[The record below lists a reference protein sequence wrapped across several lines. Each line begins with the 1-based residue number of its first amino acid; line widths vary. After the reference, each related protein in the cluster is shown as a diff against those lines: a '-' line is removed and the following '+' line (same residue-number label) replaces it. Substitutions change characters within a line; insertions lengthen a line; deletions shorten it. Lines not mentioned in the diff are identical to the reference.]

1 MSTPSNREP
10 VPLDRILDTIN
21 SIFVSSLPEIKLED
35 KEYPLFPFDKA
46 YAGQNQAINALLEH
60 DRVLLCSHTGS
71 GKTAVYLTA
80 ALTTRQRSLVLV
92 PRNFLQ
98 RQVEEYNELFK
109 KLDGNEDRDWIR
121 SLLGKSRYFCRFT
134 EIITDEGRYLP
145 CEARYYHPK
154 FRSYVFEVGNKLY
167 PYPCPD
173 CEYERQKERVKDVYL
188 HGGVIVLNQGNFH
201 LAFNMRENKGEW
213 LYPYFVIV
221 DEADEFVKAITQ
233 GISVSSEERQLM
245 VEMARKE
252 GDSEIADILKT
263 LDSDSVLAMNKNP
276 ELLERCI
283 SYFVE
288 MLKLE
293 LEEINRRITKL
304 EELLSEPDR
313 IPALELP
320 DLEEELGKEEPGSI
334 MLKEKL
340 KENLVRLRRK
350 QESVSRKL
358 GKAHFFM
365 ENLDKVFVYV
375 RSETSHSSK
384 LYFEMF
390 TTEEETVL
398 RLFRHARKLCIATAT
413 PFEVREFKQVSYE
426 IPFRAKVIYAP
437 VGKLTYWEVYRKGN
451 TDLLR
456 KAVEDYIIPI
466 HDYVSALLGSKTKT
480 PIHCGSLSRHGTFI
494 ADILKN
500 NGKQVLLHKE
510 GHLDETI
517 KMFREKDY
525 DFLCVVA
532 AEYGADW
539 YWCPLQFVVKVP
551 YADASDPREQAIR
564 KRFSEEEWKRRYDWD
579 ALSRLVQ
586 ACGRNARKPEQFS
599 VTVILDQKFE
609 EVYARYYHLVPQWF
623 KNRLIWLSSTPPPE
637 PGA

>member
-1 MSTPSNREP
+1 MLEKIFSVIDQVFMSQP
-10 VPLDRILDTIN
+10 
-21 SIFVSSLPEIKLED
+21 PEIKLFE
-35 KEYPLFPFDKA
+35 KKYPLFPFESA
-46 YAGQNQAINALLEH
+46 YQGQNESIEALINL
-60 DRVLLCSHTGS
+60 DRSVLCSHTGS

-80 ALTTRQRSLVLV
+80 ALTTRYRTLILA

-98 RQVEEYNELFK
+98 DQIEEYNKYFSDEVIFSLK
-109 KLDGNEDRDWIR
+109 GKL
-121 SLLGKSRYFCRFT
+121 KHCRFGA
-134 EIITDEGRYLP
+134 IDYSLRAAP
-145 CEARYYHPK
+145 CEARYFDDSRKNYFFTHNGVE
-154 FRSYVFEVGNKLY
+154 YI
-167 PYPCPD
+167 YPCPD
-173 CEYERQKERVKDVYL
+173 CEYEKQKTKAISFYNDGR
-188 HGGVIVLNQGNFH
+188 GVLVLNQGNFWM
-201 LAFNMRENKGEW
+201 LSSEMA
-213 LYPYFVIV
+213 YPEFVII
-221 DEADEFVKAITQ
+221 DEADEFVRAITQ
-233 GISVSSEERQLM
+233 GFFIKIDEMKMIEDAAYKKEDFEFVKLFKKADAFVEEANEGSSRGAALISKLLQYYVAALLEKSETLSQHIKSLEEKLSLAGGNDEELKKELVMCRNAKNACENKLHK
-245 VEMARKE
+245 VRFYLKNVDRVFLYKRKE
-252 GDSEIADILKT
+252 HVGI
-263 LDSDSVLAMNKNP
+263 
-276 ELLERCI
+276 
-283 SYFVE
+283 
-288 MLKLE
+288 
-293 LEEINRRITKL
+293 
-304 EELLSEPDR
+304 
-313 IPALELP
+313 
-320 DLEEELGKEEPGSI
+320 
-334 MLKEKL
+334 
-340 KENLVRLRRK
+340 
-350 QESVSRKL
+350 
-358 GKAHFFM
+358 
-365 ENLDKVFVYV
+365 YV
-375 RSETSHSSK
+375 
-384 LYFEMF
+384 EMF

-398 RLFRHARKLCIATAT
+398 RLFRHAKKLCISTAT

-609 EVYARYYHLVPQWF
+609 EVYTRYYHLVPQWF